1 MFAYSSAFGAK
12 RTCMGVWLRPPRS
25 LMTRT
30 GHRRPKFAVMHNT
43 APMNGCGRVWT
54 LSLGEHM
61 RRRDFITLLGGA
73 AAAWPQAAPLG
84 VAFAQSNERVRVGYL
99 WIGAEGSDGQT
110 LSGVRQ
116 GLADVGLVEGRNL
129 VIERRYADSHPE
141 RLSALAMELV
151 RLDVAV
157 LLAPGAVVTR
167 AARSATET
175 IPIVSVTNDPVALG
189 FAQTLARPGGNVT
202 GLAITASDQLVEKWV
217 ELLKDVRPTLK
228 RAALLYDPRP
238 APMVERV
245 AHDASVTIGIEIMP
259 FRVTDSEELG
269 AALAAIEMA
278 RPDGLLISNDA
289 LLLSSRSRLVA
300 FARDRAL
307 PAVYGQREYVD
318 AGGLMSYS
326 TSIYD
331 VWRRAG
337 SVVSKLL
344 KGGKASEIPIELPTK
359 FELVINLKTAKALGL
374 DVPLHLQQLADEVIE

>member
-1 MFAYSSAFGAK
+1 M
-12 RTCMGVWLRPPRS
+12 
-25 LMTRT
+25 
-30 GHRRPKFAVMHNT
+30 
-43 APMNGCGRVWT
+43 
-54 LSLGEHM
+54 
-61 RRRDFITLLGGA
+61 
-73 AAAWPQAAPLG
+73 
-84 VAFAQSNERVRVGYL
+84 
-99 WIGAEGSDGQT
+99 
-110 LSGVRQ
+110 
-116 GLADVGLVEGRNL
+116 
-129 VIERRYADSHPE
+129 IERRYADSHPE

-228 RAALLYDPRP
+228 RAALLYDLRP
-238 APMVERV
+238 APMIERV

-337 SVVSKLL
+337 SVISKLL

>member
-1 MFAYSSAFGAK
+1 
-12 RTCMGVWLRPPRS
+12 
-25 LMTRT
+25 
-30 GHRRPKFAVMHNT
+30 
-43 APMNGCGRVWT
+43 
-54 LSLGEHM
+54 M
-61 RRRDFITLLGGA
+61 RRREFITLLGGA
-73 AAAWPQAAPLG
+73 AAAWPQVGPLG
-84 VAFAQSNERVRVGYL
+84 HAFAQPNDRVRVGYL
-99 WIGAEGSDGQT
+99 WIGPEGSDGQT
-110 LSGVRQ
+110 LNGVRQ
-116 GLADVGLVEGRNL
+116 GLSDIGLVEGRNL
-129 VIERRYADSHPE
+129 VIERRYADGHPE

-167 AARSATET
+167 AARSATER

-189 FAQTLARPGGNVT
+189 FAQSLASPGGNVT

-217 ELLKDVRPTLK
+217 ELLKDVRPALK

-238 APMVERV
+238 APMIERV
-245 AHDASVTIGIEIMP
+245 AHNASATIGIEIIP
-259 FRVTDSEELG
+259 FRVTDAEELG
-269 AALAAIEMA
+269 ATLAAIERA

-289 LLLSSRSRLVA
+289 LLLSARSRLVA

-337 SVVSKLL
+337 SVISKLL
-344 KGGKASEIPIELPTK
+344 KGSKASEIPIELPTK
-359 FELVINLKTAKALGL
+359 FELVINLKSAKSLGL

>member
-1 MFAYSSAFGAK
+1 
-12 RTCMGVWLRPPRS
+12 
-25 LMTRT
+25 
-30 GHRRPKFAVMHNT
+30 
-43 APMNGCGRVWT
+43 
-54 LSLGEHM
+54 M
-61 RRRDFITLLGGA
+61 RRREFVTIIGGA
-73 AAAWPQAAPLG
+73 ACCHAAATPLG
-84 VAFAQSNERVRVGYL
+84 FAFAQPNEQVRIGYL
-99 WIGAEGSDGQT
+99 WIGPEGSDGQT

-116 GLADVGLVEGRNL
+116 GLVDVGLFEGRNL

-167 AARSATET
+167 AARSATER

-189 FAQTLARPGGNVT
+189 FAQSLAIPGGNVT

-217 ELLKDVRPTLK
+217 ELLKDIKPALK

-238 APMVERV
+238 APMIERV

-259 FRVTDSEELG
+259 FRMTDAEELG

-326 TSIYD
+326 TS
-331 VWRRAG
+331 V
-337 SVVSKLL
+337 L
-344 KGGKASEIPIELPTK
+344 
-359 FELVINLKTAKALGL
+359 
-374 DVPLHLQQLADEVIE
+374 

>member
-1 MFAYSSAFGAK
+1 VK
-12 RTCMGVWLRPPRS
+12 RRE
-25 LMTRT
+25 
-30 GHRRPKFAVMHNT
+30 F
-43 APMNGCGRVWT
+43 
-54 LSLGEHM
+54 
-61 RRRDFITLLGGA
+61 FTLLGGA
-73 AAAWPQAAPLG
+73 AATWPQAAPLG

-110 LSGVRQ
+110 LRGVRQ

-167 AARSATET
+167 AARSATER

-189 FAQTLARPGGNVT
+189 FAQSLAIPGGNVT

-217 ELLKDVRPTLK
+217 ELLKDIKPALK

-238 APMVERV
+238 APMIERV

-259 FRVTDSEELG
+259 FRMTDAEELG

-337 SVVSKLL
+337 FVVNKLL
-344 KGGKASEIPIELPTK
+344 KGSKASEIPIELPTK
-359 FELVINLKTAKALGL
+359 FELVINLKTAKALSL
-374 DVPLHLQQLADEVIE
+374 AVPLHLQQLADEVIE

>member
-1 MFAYSSAFGAK
+1 VK
-12 RTCMGVWLRPPRS
+12 RR
-25 LMTRT
+25 
-30 GHRRPKFAVMHNT
+30 
-43 APMNGCGRVWT
+43 
-54 LSLGEHM
+54 E
-61 RRRDFITLLGGA
+61 FITLLGGA
-73 AAAWPQAAPLG
+73 AIAWPQVAPLG

-116 GLADVGLVEGRNL
+116 GLADVGFVEGRNL
-129 VIERRYADSHPE
+129 VMERRYADSHPE

-228 RAALLYDPRP
+228 RAALLYDLRP
-238 APMVERV
+238 APMIERV

-259 FRVTDSEELG
+259 LRVTDSEELG

-289 LLLSSRSRLVA
+289 LLLSSRRRLVA

-326 TSIYD
+326 TSIFD

-337 SVVSKLL
+337 SVINKLL

>member
-1 MFAYSSAFGAK
+1 VK
-12 RTCMGVWLRPPRS
+12 RRE
-25 LMTRT
+25 
-30 GHRRPKFAVMHNT
+30 F
-43 APMNGCGRVWT
+43 
-54 LSLGEHM
+54 
-61 RRRDFITLLGGA
+61 FTLLGGA
-73 AAAWPQAAPLG
+73 AATWPQAAPLG

-110 LSGVRQ
+110 LRGVRQ

-167 AARSATET
+167 AARSATER

-189 FAQTLARPGGNVT
+189 FAQSLAIPGGNVT

-217 ELLKDVRPTLK
+217 ELLKDIKPALK

-238 APMVERV
+238 APMIERV

-259 FRVTDSEELG
+259 FRMTDAEELG

-337 SVVSKLL
+337 FVVNKLL
-344 KGGKASEIPIELPTK
+344 KGSKASEIPIELPTK

>member
-1 MFAYSSAFGAK
+1 MK
-12 RTCMGVWLRPPRS
+12 RRE
-25 LMTRT
+25 
-30 GHRRPKFAVMHNT
+30 F
-43 APMNGCGRVWT
+43 
-54 LSLGEHM
+54 
-61 RRRDFITLLGGA
+61 FTLLGGA
-73 AAAWPQAAPLG
+73 AATWPQAAPLG

-99 WIGAEGSDGQT
+99 WIGAESSDGQT
-110 LSGVRQ
+110 LRGVRQ

-175 IPIVSVTNDPVALG
+175 IPIVSVTNDPVPLG

-228 RAALLYDPRP
+228 RAALLYDLRP
-238 APMVERV
+238 APMIERV
-245 AHDASVTIGIEIMP
+245 AHDASVTIGIEIML

-337 SVVSKLL
+337 FVVNKLL
-344 KGGKASEIPIELPTK
+344 KGSKASEIPIELPTK

-374 DVPLHLQQLADEVIE
+374 DVPLHLQQLADEIIE

>member
-1 MFAYSSAFGAK
+1 VK
-12 RTCMGVWLRPPRS
+12 RR
-25 LMTRT
+25 
-30 GHRRPKFAVMHNT
+30 
-43 APMNGCGRVWT
+43 
-54 LSLGEHM
+54 E
-61 RRRDFITLLGGA
+61 FITLLVGA
-73 AAAWPQAAPLG
+73 AATWPRARLIG
-84 VAFAQSNERVRVGYL
+84 VAFAQSNERVRLGYL
-99 WIGAEGSDGQT
+99 WVGAEGSDGQT

-129 VIERRYADSHPE
+129 VLERRYADSHPE
-141 RLSALAMELV
+141 RLNALAMELV

-167 AARSATET
+167 AMRSATGT

-189 FAQTLARPGGNVT
+189 FAQTLAHPGGNVT
-202 GLAITASDQLVEKWV
+202 GMAITASDQLVEKWV
-217 ELLKDVRPTLK
+217 ELLKDVTPPLK

-238 APMVERV
+238 APMIERV
-245 AHDASVTIGIEIMP
+245 AHDASVTIGIEIIP
-259 FRVTDSEELG
+259 FRVTDAEELG

-289 LLLSSRSRLVA
+289 LLLSDRSKLVA

-326 TSIYD
+326 TSIYH

-337 SVVSKLL
+337 AVVNKLL
-344 KGGKASEIPIELPTK
+344 KGSNASDIPIELPTK
-359 FELVINLKTAKALGL
+359 FELVINLKTAKVLGL
-374 DVPLHLQQLADEVIE
+374 NVPLHLQQLADEVIE

>member
-1 MFAYSSAFGAK
+1 MK
-12 RTCMGVWLRPPRS
+12 RRE
-25 LMTRT
+25 
-30 GHRRPKFAVMHNT
+30 F
-43 APMNGCGRVWT
+43 
-54 LSLGEHM
+54 
-61 RRRDFITLLGGA
+61 FTLLGGA
-73 AAAWPQAAPLG
+73 AATWPQAAPLG

-110 LSGVRQ
+110 LRGVRQ

-151 RLDVAV
+151 QLDVAV

-167 AARSATET
+167 AARSATER

-189 FAQTLARPGGNVT
+189 FAQSLAIPGGNVT

-217 ELLKDVRPTLK
+217 ELLKDIKPALK

-238 APMVERV
+238 APMIERV

-259 FRVTDSEELG
+259 FRMTDAEELG

-337 SVVSKLL
+337 SVVNKLL
-344 KGGKASEIPIELPTK
+344 KGSKASEIPIELPTK

-374 DVPLHLQQLADEVIE
+374 TVPDSLLARADEVIE

>member
-1 MFAYSSAFGAK
+1 VK
-12 RTCMGVWLRPPRS
+12 RR
-25 LMTRT
+25 
-30 GHRRPKFAVMHNT
+30 
-43 APMNGCGRVWT
+43 
-54 LSLGEHM
+54 E
-61 RRRDFITLLGGA
+61 FITLLVGA
-73 AAAWPQAAPLG
+73 AATWPRARLIG
-84 VAFAQSNERVRVGYL
+84 VAFAQSNERVRLGYL
-99 WIGAEGSDGQT
+99 WVGAEGSDGQT

-129 VIERRYADSHPE
+129 VLERRYADSHPE
-141 RLSALAMELV
+141 RLNALAMELV

-167 AARSATET
+167 AMRSATGT

-189 FAQTLARPGGNVT
+189 FAQTLAHPGGNVT
-202 GLAITASDQLVEKWV
+202 GMAITASDQLVEKWV
-217 ELLKDVRPTLK
+217 ELLKDVTPPLK

-238 APMVERV
+238 APMIERV
-245 AHDASVTIGIEIMP
+245 AHDASVTIGIEIIP
-259 FRVTDSEELG
+259 FRVTDAEELG

-289 LLLSSRSRLVA
+289 LLLSDRSKLVA

-337 SVVSKLL
+337 SVVNKLL
-344 KGGKASEIPIELPTK
+344 KGSNASDIPIELPTK
-359 FELVINLKTAKALGL
+359 FELVINLKTAKVLGL
-374 DVPLHLQQLADEVIE
+374 NVPLHLQQLADEVIE

>member
-1 MFAYSSAFGAK
+1 MK
-12 RTCMGVWLRPPRS
+12 RRE
-25 LMTRT
+25 
-30 GHRRPKFAVMHNT
+30 F
-43 APMNGCGRVWT
+43 
-54 LSLGEHM
+54 
-61 RRRDFITLLGGA
+61 FTLLGGA
-73 AAAWPQAAPLG
+73 AATWPQAAPLG

-110 LSGVRQ
+110 LRGVRQ

-151 RLDVAV
+151 QLDVAV

-167 AARSATET
+167 AARSATER

-189 FAQTLARPGGNVT
+189 FAQSLAIPGGNVT

-217 ELLKDVRPTLK
+217 ELLKDIKPALK

-238 APMVERV
+238 APMIERV

-259 FRVTDSEELG
+259 FRMTDAEELG

-337 SVVSKLL
+337 FVVNKLL
-344 KGGKASEIPIELPTK
+344 KGSKASEIPIELPTK

>member
-1 MFAYSSAFGAK
+1 
-12 RTCMGVWLRPPRS
+12 
-25 LMTRT
+25 
-30 GHRRPKFAVMHNT
+30 
-43 APMNGCGRVWT
+43 
-54 LSLGEHM
+54 M
-61 RRRDFITLLGGA
+61 RRREFITLIGGA

-84 VAFAQSNERVRVGYL
+84 LAFAQSNERVRIGYL
-99 WIGAEGSDGQT
+99 WIGPEGSDGQT

-129 VIERRYADSHPE
+129 VIEKRYADSHPE
-141 RLSALAMELV
+141 RLSALVMELV

-157 LLAPGAVVTR
+157 LLTPGAVVTR
-167 AARSATET
+167 AAQSATET

-189 FAQTLARPGGNVT
+189 FARTLARPGGNVT
-202 GLAITASDQLVEKWV
+202 GMAITASDQLVEKWV
-217 ELLKDVRPTLK
+217 ELLKDVTPALK
-228 RAALLYDPRP
+228 RVALLYDPRP
-238 APMVERV
+238 APMIERV
-245 AHDASVTIGIEIMP
+245 AHDASVTIGIEIIP
-259 FRVTDSEELG
+259 FQVIDAEGLG
-269 AALAAIEMA
+269 AALAGIEKA

-289 LLLSSRSRLVA
+289 LLLSARSRLVA

-337 SVVSKLL
+337 SVVNKLL
-344 KGGKASEIPIELPTK
+344 KGSKASEIPIELPTK
-359 FELVINLKTAKALGL
+359 FELVINLKSAKALGL

>member
-1 MFAYSSAFGAK
+1 
-12 RTCMGVWLRPPRS
+12 
-25 LMTRT
+25 
-30 GHRRPKFAVMHNT
+30 
-43 APMNGCGRVWT
+43 
-54 LSLGEHM
+54 M
-61 RRRDFITLLGGA
+61 RRREFITLLGGA
-73 AAAWPQAAPLG
+73 AAFPLAAPQA
-84 VAFAQSNERVRVGYL
+84 VAFAQSGERVRVGYL
-99 WIGAEGSDGQT
+99 WVGAEGSDGQT
-110 LSGVRQ
+110 LSGARQ

-129 VIERRYADSHPE
+129 VIERRYADGHPE
-141 RLSALAMELV
+141 RLSALAMELI

-189 FAQTLARPGGNVT
+189 FAQSLAHPGGNIT
-202 GLAITASDQLVEKWV
+202 GMAITASDQLVEKWI
-217 ELLKDVRPTLK
+217 ELLKDITPTLK

-238 APMVERV
+238 APLIERV
-245 AHDASVTIGIEIMP
+245 AHDASVTIGIEVIP
-259 FRVTDSEELG
+259 FQMTDADGLG

-289 LLLSSRSRLVA
+289 LLLSARSRLVA

-337 SVVSKLL
+337 SVVNKLL
-344 KGGKASEIPIELPTK
+344 KGSNASDIAIELPTK
-359 FELVINLKTAKALGL
+359 FELIINLRTAKALGL
-374 DVPLHLQQLADEVIE
+374 NVPPQLQQLADEVIE

>member
-1 MFAYSSAFGAK
+1 
-12 RTCMGVWLRPPRS
+12 
-25 LMTRT
+25 
-30 GHRRPKFAVMHNT
+30 
-43 APMNGCGRVWT
+43 
-54 LSLGEHM
+54 
-61 RRRDFITLLGGA
+61 
-73 AAAWPQAAPLG
+73 
-84 VAFAQSNERVRVGYL
+84 
-99 WIGAEGSDGQT
+99 

-129 VIERRYADSHPE
+129 VLERRYADSHPE
-141 RLSALAMELV
+141 RLNALAMELV

-167 AARSATET
+167 AMRSATGT

-189 FAQTLARPGGNVT
+189 FAQTLAHPGGNVT
-202 GLAITASDQLVEKWV
+202 GMAITASDQLVEKWV
-217 ELLKDVRPTLK
+217 ELLKDVTPPLK

-238 APMVERV
+238 APMIERV
-245 AHDASVTIGIEIMP
+245 AHDASVTIGIEIIP
-259 FRVTDSEELG
+259 FRVTDAEELG

-278 RPDGLLISNDA
+278 RPDGLLINNDA
-289 LLLSSRSRLVA
+289 LLLSDRSKLVA

-337 SVVSKLL
+337 PVVNKLL
-344 KGGKASEIPIELPTK
+344 KGSNASDIPIELPTK
-359 FELVINLKTAKALGL
+359 FELVINLKTAKVLGL
-374 DVPLHLQQLADEVIE
+374 NVPLHLQQLADEVIE

>member
-1 MFAYSSAFGAK
+1 MK
-12 RTCMGVWLRPPRS
+12 RR
-25 LMTRT
+25 
-30 GHRRPKFAVMHNT
+30 
-43 APMNGCGRVWT
+43 
-54 LSLGEHM
+54 E
-61 RRRDFITLLGGA
+61 FITLLGGA
-73 AAAWPQAAPLG
+73 TAAWPQVGPLG
-84 VAFAQSNERVRVGYL
+84 QAFAQSNDRVRVGYL
-99 WIGAEGSDGQT
+99 WIGPESSDGQT
-110 LSGVRQ
+110 LNGVRQ
-116 GLADVGLVEGRNL
+116 GLGDIGLVEGRNL
-129 VIERRYADSHPE
+129 VIERRYADGHPE

-167 AARSATET
+167 AARSATER

-189 FAQTLARPGGNVT
+189 FAQSLAIPGGNVT

-217 ELLKDVRPTLK
+217 ELLKDVKPALK

-238 APMVERV
+238 APMIERV
-245 AHDASVTIGIEIMP
+245 AHNASATIGIEIIP
-259 FRVTDSEELG
+259 FRVTDAEELG
-269 AALAAIEMA
+269 ATLAAIESA

-289 LLLSSRSRLVA
+289 LLLSARSRLVA

-337 SVVSKLL
+337 SVISKLL
-344 KGGKASEIPIELPTK
+344 KGSKASEIPIELPTK
-359 FELVINLKTAKALGL
+359 FELIINLKSAKALGL

>member
-1 MFAYSSAFGAK
+1 M
-12 RTCMGVWLRPPRS
+12 
-25 LMTRT
+25 
-30 GHRRPKFAVMHNT
+30 
-43 APMNGCGRVWT
+43 
-54 LSLGEHM
+54 
-61 RRRDFITLLGGA
+61 I
-73 AAAWPQAAPLG
+73 
-84 VAFAQSNERVRVGYL
+84 
-99 WIGAEGSDGQT
+99 
-110 LSGVRQ
+110 
-116 GLADVGLVEGRNL
+116 
-129 VIERRYADSHPE
+129 
-141 RLSALAMELV
+141 
-151 RLDVAV
+151 
-157 LLAPGAVVTR
+157 
-167 AARSATET
+167 
-175 IPIVSVTNDPVALG
+175 
-189 FAQTLARPGGNVT
+189 
-202 GLAITASDQLVEKWV
+202 
-217 ELLKDVRPTLK
+217 
-228 RAALLYDPRP
+228 
-238 APMVERV
+238 ERV

-337 SVVSKLL
+337 SVISKLL